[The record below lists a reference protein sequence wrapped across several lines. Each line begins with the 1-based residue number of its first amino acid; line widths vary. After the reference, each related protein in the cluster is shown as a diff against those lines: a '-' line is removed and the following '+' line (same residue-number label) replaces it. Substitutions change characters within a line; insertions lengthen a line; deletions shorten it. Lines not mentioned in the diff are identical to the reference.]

1 MDARLAHLKSIEN
14 VRIIRESLRPGRV
27 DRPKLDERGDVGV
40 TARSGPVAPRDEMAA
55 DDPCEKV
62 PIWLQD
68 QQTWPPPPPARIRGV
83 FWPRAVTL
91 VIACG
96 TVASLLY
103 DFSVATSPPPEHQ
116 IDVAAGAPLASPI
129 ASGPPT
135 QHSTE
140 ARGELPAGEP
150 ESEPAQQGALVTE
163 PVIVP
168 PASLRS
174 TPATPAVT
182 EDKSSPSPE
191 LTSAPATKPA
201 DFQELKLL
209 TNRGKSGP
217 PTQHSTEARGEL
229 PAGEPESEPAQQG
242 ALVTEP
248 VIVPPASLRSTPATP
263 AVTEDKSSPSEL
275 TSAPAT
281 KPADF
286 QELKLLTDRGKQLFY
301 SGDLVS
307 ARILFARAANAGDAA
322 AALAMGATYDPV
334 VLSERGVRGVA
345 ADLEK
350 ARRWYERAKEMGSPE
365 GPRR

>member
-1 MDARLAHLKSIEN
+1 LDARLAHLKSIEN

-68 QQTWPPPPPARIRGV
+68 QQTWPPPPPARIRGM

-103 DFSVATSPPPEHQ
+103 DFSVATPPPPEHQ

-163 PVIVP
+163 PVIV
-168 PASLRS
+168 A
-174 TPATPAVT
+174 
-182 EDKSSPSPE
+182 
-191 LTSAPATKPA
+191 
-201 DFQELKLL
+201 
-209 TNRGKSGP
+209 
-217 PTQHSTEARGEL
+217 
-229 PAGEPESEPAQQG
+229 
-242 ALVTEP
+242 
-248 VIVPPASLRSTPATP
+248 PASLRSTPATP